1 MKKKMLQFVVIMVL
15 AAFAAAFAPGAL
27 AAETAYWDVN
37 FDDGAYTN
45 NAGSGKPFGVT
56 HNQAGTTVQFAEDPI
71 RGSMAVR
78 GAMPMN
84 AAPSGANLC
93 RFGME
98 GSNIAALGQGVT
110 WYEVSFMFE
119 EAITP
124 WNMLLGSGLFSVETD
139 GTLYVGGFK
148 GNSAFPGQLATNIT
162 IGLNEWY
169 HLVIAT
175 DFVDRIG
182 NSPKFYAW
190 VNGEM
195 ITTAESAA
203 ENFTRPWNHAPGQVT
218 AATNALRL
226 AFSPNREENSVFW
239 IDNLKMYQTEA
250 PVRDTQG
257 SLCFDPMAIFDG
269 AEITSDSLLVEDG
282 VIYAP
287 AEETLGGV
295 SALISVGADG
305 AGYFDG
311 AAAVADD
318 EQTVTPAVGKSVYAR
333 STGGIGVK
341 KYSIEEGARLFDYD
355 PSSAVWQKKGASD
368 AEFAAVNGVSGL
380 TAGDEVTLTL
390 DFIND
395 TPEEK
400 SGVLVLA
407 AYDGTALAGCSFT
420 NISIQPDGASVTSA
434 PLAVPDAETLS
445 VTAYIWRGAQDF
457 TPAMTRLMMAQ

>member
-1 MKKKMLQFVVIMVL
+1 MKKKMQQLVVIMVL
-15 AAFAAAFAPGAL
+15 AAFTAAFAPGAL

-45 NAGSGKPFGVT
+45 NSGSGKPFGVT

-84 AAPSGANLC
+84 AAPTGAQIC

-98 GSNIAALGQGVT
+98 GANIAGLGKGVT

-148 GNSAFPGQLATNIT
+148 GNSAFPGSLAEGVNIR
-162 IGLNEWY
+162 LNEWY
-169 HLVIAT
+169 HVVIAT
-175 DFVDRIG
+175 DFIDLHNG
-182 NSPKFYAW
+182 LPKFYAW

-195 ITTAESAA
+195 VITPISAGLDC
-203 ENFTRPWNHAPGQVT
+203 TRTWNHAPGQVA

-226 AFSPNREENSVFW
+226 AFSPNKEENSVFW
-239 IDNLKMYQTEA
+239 IDNLKMYQSDM
-250 PVRDTQG
+250 PVRDADG
-257 SLCFDPMAIFDG
+257 NIGFDPMAIFDG

-295 SALISVGADG
+295 SALLNVGANG

-318 EQTVTPAVGKSVYAR
+318 EQTVTPAVGKTVYAR

-341 KYSIEEGARLFDYD
+341 KYSIAEGARLFDYD

-368 AEFAAVNGVSGL
+368 AEFAAVKGVSGL

-420 NISIQPDGASVTSA
+420 NISIPPDGASVTSA